1 MHYLMTRHKSVMRS
15 LVTVIKLAHLPLQFI
30 VGGII
35 ISTYTTEDYGKT
47 INRTNER
54 RDTTTS

>member
-1 MHYLMTRHKSVMRS
+1 MHYLMTIHKSVMRS

-35 ISTYTTEDYGKT
+35 ISTYTTEDYGKS
-47 INRTNER
+47 NRTNAR
-54 RDTTTS
+54 ADTEVS

>member
-1 MHYLMTRHKSVMRS
+1 MTIHKSVMRS

-35 ISTYTTEDYGKT
+35 ISTYTTEDYGKS
-47 INRTNER
+47 NRTNAR
-54 RDTTTS
+54 ADTEVS